1 MKKDIDAI
9 LDNDSLEMTLGGSTY
24 TVRDVA
30 IETFLGFVGQKD
42 KPPEEREDVRR
53 QLEAAMGLKKGTLN
67 IGLRAATLAFD
78 AINEWLRGTA
88 KGESSE
94 NPPSI

>member
-42 KPPEEREDVRR
+42 K
-53 QLEAAMGLKKGTLN
+53 A
-67 IGLRAATLAFD
+67 
-78 AINEWLRGTA
+78 
-88 KGESSE
+88 
-94 NPPSI
+94 